1 MQMCEQ
7 MTGTVIEAGRLAGFA
22 SPEMRGL
29 FEEWVK
35 ALEGEI
41 IELLKEKG
49 ICSPSDLA
57 AHLKLSEES
66 VLFLIGKLARE
77 GRLKITGVKLN

>member
-7 MTGTVIEAGRLAGFA
+7 MTGTVIEVGRLAGFA
-22 SPEMRGL
+22 SPELRGL

-41 IELLKEKG
+41 IEFLKGKG
-49 ICSPSDLA
+49 SCLPADLA
-57 AHLKLSEES
+57 VQLKLSEES
-66 VLFLIGKLARE
+66 ILFLISKLVREGKL
-77 GRLKITGVKLN
+77 KIIGVSL

>member
-7 MTGTVIEAGRLAGFA
+7 MTGTVIEIGRLAGFA
-22 SPEMRGL
+22 SPELRGL

-41 IELLKEKG
+41 LEFLKEKG
-49 ICSPSDLA
+49 SCPPADLA
-57 AHLKLSEES
+57 AQLKLSGES
-66 VLFLIGKLARE
+66 VIFLISKLVRE
-77 GRLKITGVKLN
+77 GKLKITGITL

>member
-7 MTGTVIEAGRLAGFA
+7 MTGTVIEIGRLAGFA
-22 SPEMRGL
+22 SPELRGL

-41 IELLKEKG
+41 IGFLKEKRS
-49 ICSPSDLA
+49 CSPADLA
-57 AHLKLSEES
+57 ARLKLSEES
-66 VLFLIGKLARE
+66 ILFLIGKLVRE
-77 GRLKITGVKLN
+77 GKLKITGLSL

>member
-7 MTGTVIEAGRLAGFA
+7 MTGTVIEIGRLSGFA
-22 SPEMRGL
+22 SPELRGL

-41 IELLKEKG
+41 LEFLKEKG
-49 ICSPSDLA
+49 SCPPSDLA
-57 AHLKLSEES
+57 IHLKLSEES
-66 VLFLIGKLARE
+66 VLFLIGKLVRE
-77 GRLKITGVKLN
+77 GKLKINKVML

>member
-7 MTGTVIEAGRLAGFA
+7 MTGTVIEIGRLSGFA
-22 SPEMRGL
+22 SPELRGL

-41 IELLKEKG
+41 LEFLKEKG
-49 ICSPSDLA
+49 SCPPSDLA
-57 AHLKLSEES
+57 IQLKLSEES
-66 VLFLIGKLARE
+66 VLFLIGKLVRE
-77 GRLKITGVKLN
+77 GKLKINKVML